1 MLYDI
6 LDIKT
11 LASVNLA
18 LQAVLIA
25 TASVAAYFARKRQLQ
40 THCAILRVAVPLQG
54 LSILSMMLPALL
66 GYFPLGQRGL
76 LLAIEIPV
84 HVTLGLVVVLL
95 WVHVNLVVKGVLRT
109 WGRLANTMRL
119 AYASWVIS
127 FLVGL
132 HVYISQYV

>member
-6 LDIKT
+6 LEIRT

-25 TASVAAYFARKRQLQ
+25 VAFVAAHFARKRQLQ
-40 THCAILRVAVPLQG
+40 THCRVMRFVVPLQA
-54 LSILSMMLPALL
+54 LSVLSMMLPAML

-95 WVHVNLVVKGVLRT
+95 WVHVNLVVKGVTRT

-119 AYASWVIS
+119 AFASWVIS

-132 HVYISQYV
+132 HVYLSQYF